1 MQKNIDKERTFR
13 LLVGLLLEEI
23 KRIKKEL
30 PKTWGKE
37 KARLRRE
44 LRMSS
49 LALAELLQLLPEE
62 SEVEDWLRIIAEKAP
77 KKFIKRTKQILG
89 NKFAEKSRKDAGSK
103 KIPLRGHHQ
112 DTE

>member
-13 LLVGLLLEEI
+13 LLIQFLLEEI
-23 KRIKKEL
+23 HRIKKEL
-30 PKTWGKE
+30 KARGRGSRE

-77 KKFIKRTKQILG
+77 KKFLKHAIEKMRKSNQSGANLEG
-89 NKFAEKSRKDAGSK
+89 VKFSEMTRKDA
-103 KIPLRGHHQ
+103 
-112 DTE
+112 